1 LVFMQNTG
9 KKRKSYPGISRIDS
23 KHTHGWYVRVYA
35 NGGVLKSKLFSDRL
49 FGGKQDALD
58 NAIKFRDHYQMVA
71 ALHKSNDYD
80 SRRKPFY
87 NQPPK
92 NNTSGV
98 VGVNEVKTNVQG
110 RPVHYFQ
117 ATWSEKGKA
126 RSKKFYVC
134 SKRTRDQA
142 YDMAV
147 TLRKSKEK
155 MLQSK
160 WAGQKSKAN

>member
-1 LVFMQNTG
+1 MTDRNLN
-9 KKRKSYPGISRIDS
+9 KKKYPGISRIDS

-49 FGGKQDALD
+49 FGGKQQALD

-87 NQPPK
+87 NKPPK

-98 VGVNEVKTNVQG
+98 VGVNEVKTTVQG

-126 RSKKFYVC
+126 KSKKFYVC
-134 SKRTRDQA
+134 SKRDRNQA
-142 YDMAV
+142 YEMAV
-147 TLRKSKEK
+147 ALRKSKEK
-155 MLQSK
+155 MLHSNWTGEK
-160 WAGQKSKAN
+160 

>member
-1 LVFMQNTG
+1 MSDTSS
-9 KKRKSYPGISRIDS
+9 KRKRYPGISRIDS

-49 FGGKQDALD
+49 FGGKQQALD

-80 SRRKPFY
+80 FRRKPFY
-87 NQPPK
+87 NRPYK

-98 VGVNEVKTNVQG
+98 VGVNEVKTTVQG
-110 RPVHYFQ
+110 RPVHYFE

-126 RSKKFYVC
+126 KSKKFYVG
-134 SKRTRDQA
+134 SKRNRNQA
-142 YDMAV
+142 FDMAV
-147 TLRKSKEK
+147 VLRKSKEK
-155 MLQSK
+155 MLLTNWTGK
-160 WAGQKSKAN
+160 KKNKN